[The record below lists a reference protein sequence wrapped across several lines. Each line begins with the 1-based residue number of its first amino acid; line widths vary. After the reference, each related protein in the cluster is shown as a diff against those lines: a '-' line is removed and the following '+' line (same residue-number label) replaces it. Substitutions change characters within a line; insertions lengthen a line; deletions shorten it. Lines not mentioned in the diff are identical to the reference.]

1 MTTNKADREWS
12 VGTTTASMTF
22 ELLRISYD
30 RLPLLGFWT
39 TNTTSVIKAIG
50 PIVVN
55 VVDFPCYANEAPLLT
70 LLEIILI
77 VVGVILFVA
86 IVVIGLVVCGVW
98 NGWWCLASCGVLR
111 ACKRQKK
118 SLAKTAPPP
127 PYISQNVPETAIGV
141 TPKQCE
147 L

>member
-12 VGTTTASMTF
+12 VGTTTASKTF

-39 TNTTSVIKAIG
+39 TNTTSSIRAIG

-77 VVGVILFVA
+77 VVGVVLFLG
-86 IVVIGLVVCGVW
+86 IVVVSLVLCGAW
-98 NGWWCLASCGVLR
+98 NGWWCLASCSVLR

-118 SLAKTAPPP
+118 SLAKTVPPP
-127 PYISQNVPETAIGV
+127 QYISQNVPEAAIDV